1 MRLILSL
8 KMQNNEDEFII
19 VARQKIY
26 IQVLITIKVNQEN
39 ILLKLLSE
47 Q

>member
-1 MRLILSL
+1 
-8 KMQNNEDEFII
+8 MQNNEDEFII